1 ARQEPKSPAL
11 QYVDPGSFRLVPSQ
25 WRQVATGETRELG
38 YLPEAARVLA
48 IAGIGNPERFY
59 DTLKAL
65 GIEFDHH
72 SLNDHQLLEESE
84 LARLGATDPEIQIL
98 MTTKDEVKYRQMIR
112 QNAWNNVWALEVAVE
127 MEPAL
132 QGVILDAIEAKL
144 GP

>member
-1 ARQEPKSPAL
+1 
-11 QYVDPGSFRLVPSQ
+11 
-25 WRQVATGETRELG
+25 
-38 YLPEAARVLA
+38 
-48 IAGIGNPERFY
+48 
-59 DTLKAL
+59 
-65 GIEFDHH
+65 
-72 SLNDHQLLEESE
+72 
-84 LARLGATDPEIQIL
+84 LGATDPEIQIL